1 MKKIELALDKVW
13 LFWDK
18 LVYFFGGVG
27 LLVAIFT
34 YAFNIWDFWLF
45 KRRFAWADDIA
56 LIGLVWASY
65 VGLGLLFHINGH
77 CTVDF
82 IVNLL
87 PSKAKLVATIIQDVL
102 IAVTC
107 IVAVKYSWILAI
119 KSMNKVLTI
128 SKIPYFYVDI
138 AITIGHGHLLL
149 LTIAQCLRNIV
160 KLLTRE
166 KEGNT

>member
-87 PSKAKLVATIIQDVL
+87 PSKAKLVATINQDVI
-102 IAVTC
+102 IAVT
-107 IVAVKYSWILAI
+107 
-119 KSMNKVLTI
+119 
-128 SKIPYFYVDI
+128 
-138 AITIGHGHLLL
+138 
-149 LTIAQCLRNIV
+149 
-160 KLLTRE
+160 
-166 KEGNT
+166 